1 MRVVVVGASSGL
13 GRCIGIGL
21 GQAGDDVALMARR
34 ADRLKDAAA
43 EAGGNTVAIACDA
56 TDAASCQSAM
66 TEAVDHLG
74 GIDALVYTPAIGPL
88 QRIEDI
94 TADEWR
100 RVFDTNVVGASMVAA
115 AALPHLKATNGT
127 AAFLTSVSASLT
139 PPWPGL
145 ASYAV
150 TKAAL
155 DKLVD
160 AWRAE
165 HPSVGFSRVVV
176 GECAGGTGD
185 AMTEFANGWDGALAG
200 EFMPGWFQKGYMSG
214 TLMPVER
221 LVSVVRL
228 LLQAGGSD
236 AIPQIVVTP
245 RPPA

>member
-1 MRVVVVGASSGL
+1 MPYVRTTDGIRIHYSTTGRGGAPPVVMIQGL
-13 GRCIGIGL
+13 G
-21 GQAGDDVALMARR
+21 
-34 ADRLKDAAA
+34 ADKNLW
-43 EAGGNTVAIACDA
+43 I
-56 TDAASCQSAM
+56 
-66 TEAVDHLG
+66 
-74 GIDALVYTPAIGPL
+74 L
-88 QRIEDI
+88 QRLALAGRYRTIALDNRGAGRSDKPYGVYSLMQMVDDTIAVMDYAGAED
-94 TADEWR
+94 AH
-100 RVFDTNVVGASMVAA
+100 VVGASMVAA

-165 HPSVGFSRVVV
+165 HPSVGFTRVVV

-221 LVSVVRL
+221 LVNVVRV
-228 LLQAGGSD
+228 LLQAGATD
-236 AIPQIVVTP
+236 AIPQIVVAP